1 MKRLSKRTSGIM
13 LGACVFVAAAWIT
26 PSTFAQDGESPQTP
40 VVEAPDNES
49 SGGGDARRGG
59 GRRIGEAQGSGGPP
73 RASDRNG
80 ASRMAGWSRRWRNPS
95 EEDITALLQV
105 VGELNPEWRNTLTTL
120 KSEEPEAFQQAIMR
134 HGRRF
139 WQLVELREQN
149 PSLYAL
155 RLEEIRTQ
163 ERLRRLAR
171 AYRESVDVGP
181 SAESDRMLEELKQLA
196 LVQIDLQLRVRGE
209 ELAAMDEA
217 LKRLRLELLEE
228 LDDRNAR
235 AEALLER
242 LIQPRPEG
250 ELEDR
255 PDDRPRSR
263 PGSGGML
270 RGGGRGPVAP
280 LSSDDGASS

>member
-1 MKRLSKRTSGIM
+1 M
-13 LGACVFVAAAWIT
+13 
-26 PSTFAQDGESPQTP
+26 
-40 VVEAPDNES
+40 
-49 SGGGDARRGG
+49 
-59 GRRIGEAQGSGGPP
+59 
-73 RASDRNG
+73 
-80 ASRMAGWSRRWRNPS
+80 
-95 EEDITALLQV
+95 